1 MFTTIRGLLLALFVL
16 VLVAACSATAAGP
29 GVATL
34 ESQAPGA
41 APSASPSMS
50 PEDALLAYAECMRE
64 HGIDMPA
71 PTYEEGEDG
80 SVSIGIGGG
89 PGGRDEIDKEDF
101 LEAETACRHLMT
113 AVMPAGRG
121 EMSAEV
127 EEKFLQF
134 ARCMREHGIDFPDP
148 NPNGGFVF
156 ESGPSEGGEGGKAGI
171 DPNDPDFQ
179 AAQEACGDLLPGKI
193 GGDGPSTNEV
203 GPVPAGGAKPGS
215 GTKVAP

>member
-16 VLVAACSATAAGP
+16 ALVAACSATAAGP

-64 HGIDMPA
+64 HGIDMPD

-80 SVSIGIGGG
+80 SVSIGIEGG
-89 PGGRDEIDKEDF
+89 PGGRDEIDKEEF

-121 EMSAEV
+121 EMPAED
-127 EEKFLQF
+127 EEKLLQF
-134 ARCMREHGIDFPDP
+134 ARCMREHGIDMPDP
-148 NPNGGFVF
+148 NANGGMMF
-156 ESGPSEGGEGGKAGI
+156 EVGPSEGGKGGI
-171 DPNDPDFQ
+171 DPNDADFQ

-193 GGDGPSTNEV
+193 GGKGPSTNEV
-203 GPVPAGGAKPGS
+203 GPGPAGGSDVP

>member
-1 MFTTIRGLLLALFVL
+1 MSTTIRGLLLALFVVAL
-16 VLVAACSATAAGP
+16 TAACTATAAGP

-64 HGIDMPA
+64 HGIDMPD
-71 PTYEEGEDG
+71 PIYEEGEDG

-89 PGGRDEIDKEDF
+89 PGSRDEIDKEEF

-121 EMSAEV
+121 ELSAED
-127 EEKFLQF
+127 EEKMLQF

-148 NPNGGFVF
+148 NPNGGFIF
-156 ESGPSEGGEGGKAGI
+156 EAGPSEGGKGGI

-193 GGDGPSTNEV
+193 GGSGPSTNQ
-203 GPVPAGGAKPGS
+203 GPGPAGGKDVPDMQ
-215 GTKVAP
+215 VAP